1 MIKVKIGP
9 VQKELEDV
17 DPKWVHKMIRSLRE
31 AGPPVCVIV
40 TIDEPPINF
49 TLSTKEC
56 NRGGSPIAN
65 FNEKEQRIIE
75 LWRKHLDEDEV
86 GPGHLIAFLSQQG
99 RFVG

>member
-17 DPKWVHKMIRSLRE
+17 DPDWIHKMIRSLRE
-31 AGPPVCVIV
+31 AGEPVCVIV

-49 TLSTKEC
+49 NLSTKEC
-56 NRGGSPIAN
+56 NRGGSPMAN

-86 GPGHLIAFLSQQG
+86 VPGHLIAFLS
-99 RFVG
+99 